1 MAPEKLPGDDSLF
14 LYHFFVDSMKGD
26 AQKKTEKEKRTRK
39 HLQHKK
45 NCWNWQNSSLC
56 VLCLVILYIFW
67 KNWNTKGP
75 MRVWRQLAHEAQGD
89 VTTSRSSG
97 LAGYLATGLPDSTV
111 MKRTY
116 MLREKMRSEW
126 MDQQNGRERCDSA
139 ASAKC
144 SCVPRIVCER

>member
-75 MRVWRQLAHEAQGD
+75 MRVWRQWALALRRD
-89 VTTSRSSG
+89 VG
-97 LAGYLATGLPDSTV
+97 LSFSFRQFCLGFGIFLKTKVSVSFLKSLVLEMFPYWSWKKSWVQFTGSIRRVVCDDFPD
-111 MKRTY
+111 KRT
-116 MLREKMRSEW
+116 
-126 MDQQNGRERCDSA
+126 
-139 ASAKC
+139 
-144 SCVPRIVCER
+144 I